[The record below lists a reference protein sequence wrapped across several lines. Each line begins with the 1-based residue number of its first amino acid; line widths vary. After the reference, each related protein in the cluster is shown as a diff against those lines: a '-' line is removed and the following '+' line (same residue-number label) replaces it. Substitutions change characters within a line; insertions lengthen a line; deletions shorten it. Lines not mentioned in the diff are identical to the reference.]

1 MAAVQAFEQGPTP
14 TPWVKPDG
22 CKEMEAAVPV
32 DPSQAWENARKALE
46 KVQTTNAKTGTGADQ
61 QAPAGYGAGFGY
73 GFWPGQHPQ
82 QGCMY
87 PGYMGYNGYPTQGP
101 GGSGYGFYPHFNMYG
116 GGYYPS
122 STPMQYPQPGPA
134 GAGNNSAPAGPPLPS
149 GHAPPPPPPGE
160 QAPPPSEK
168 DGGASEA
175 PSAGS
180 GTPAQAQH
188 QQQQQQPPPGFG
200 QQGPAPG
207 FGPGYGSG
215 FCPQGPGYGF
225 YYGYNG
231 MGPNGEG
238 PGPRGPM
245 QFSTGMQGKQAP
257 GAGGV
262 RFSLPKRGK
271 FGGRGGGSRANA
283 FQQQQRAAQ
292 GSQRSAADAT
302 QRLED
307 CMANLAPHSG
317 DWPESLKRYAM
328 RAFGKCKSEIDR
340 DQVEIVLKGKL
351 TKMYCD
357 GAMWSIDW
365 DKEPLPSIH
374 SERLQQEQQKV
385 ASTAG
390 AATSQDSNSGS
401 SSSGSKVG
409 GGLLPGPASGSPPS
423 KLLSPAKAGGG
434 GGLGRRLGGMTG
446 RLGQPL
452 PPAGGLSGKLSS
464 SGQLGGSGGGDSPPD
479 YIPLKSSSSSS
490 NRRGGSDWGRGSSRR
505 SPRSR
510 SRSRSWSPRSRSPTA
525 SHSTQRDRRKKR
537 RSSSLESSSSPEPPR
552 SSKKVL
558 NSSVSSYTH
567 GVNSSNSSAGK
578 NKKSGQANRKANKK
592 QKKQQQQQQMVQFQV
607 EADMA
612 TTEKLQK
619 RAARFQSEISAG
631 KKKRPF
637 SLVLSINAGPTLGP
651 SSAIGDGDTDLDWES
666 FPIVGTCQDL
676 EKQYLRLT
684 SAPDPSTIRP
694 VAVLRESLDMVKE
707 HWVLKQDYHYA
718 CDQLKSIRQDLTVQ
732 CVRDTFTVQVYETHA
747 RIALEKGDHEEFN
760 QCQTQLKTLYQEVQ
774 CGNPLEF
781 LGYRILYNVFARNT
795 LELKTILA
803 HLSTQEKSD
812 EVVKH
817 ALAVCHAWSLGN
829 YARFFK
835 LYERPPKMSG
845 YLMDW
850 FVLRE
855 RRNALKAMVKA
866 YRPVLP
872 VGYIE
877 RALGFADR
885 EDVLAFLAELN
896 VTLAEDGASVD
907 CKESLAAVLAA

>member
-14 TPWVKPDG
+14 TPWDKPDT
-22 CKEMEAAVPV
+22 CKEMETAVPV

-46 KVQTTNAKTGTGADQ
+46 KVQTTNSKAAAGADQ
-61 QAPAGYGAGFGY
+61 QAPAGYGTGFGY
-73 GFWPGQHPQ
+73 GFWPGQHQQ

-87 PGYMGYNGYPTQGP
+87 PGYMGYNGYSAQGP
-101 GGSGYGFYPHFNMYG
+101 GGSGYGFYPHFNMYSS
-116 GGYYPS
+116 GYYAS
-122 STPMQYPQPGPA
+122 SAHMQYPQSGPA
-134 GAGNNSAPAGPPLPS
+134 GGGNNSAPAGPPLPS

-160 QAPPPSEK
+160 QAPPPSEEE
-168 DGGASEA
+168 GGASEA
-175 PSAGS
+175 PSS
-180 GTPAQAQH
+180 GGGAPPQV
-188 QQQQQQPPPGFG
+188 QQQQQQQLPPGFG
-200 QQGPAPG
+200 QQGPATG
-207 FGPGYGSG
+207 FGPGGYGSG
-215 FCPQGPGYGF
+215 FCPPGPGYGF

-231 MGPNGEG
+231 MGPNGEV

-245 QFSTGMQGKQAP
+245 QFNTGMQGKQAP

-283 FQQQQRAAQ
+283 FQQQRAAQ
-292 GSQRSAADAT
+292 GQRSAADAT

-307 CMANLAPHSG
+307 CMANLTPHSG
-317 DWPESLKRYAM
+317 DMPESLKRYAM
-328 RAFGKCKSEIDR
+328 RAFSKCKSELDR

-351 TKMYCD
+351 TKMFHD
-357 GAMWSIDW
+357 GGLWAIDW
-365 DKEPLPSIH
+365 DKEQLPSIH
-374 SERLQQEQQKV
+374 SERLQQEQLKV
-385 ASTAG
+385 VATAAG
-390 AATSQDSNSGS
+390 VATPQDSSGS
-401 SSSGSKVG
+401 SGSSKVG
-409 GGLLPGPASGSPPS
+409 SGLLPGLGSSGSPPS
-423 KLLSPAKAGGG
+423 KLLSPPKAGG

-446 RLGQPL
+446 RLGQAL
-452 PPAGGLSGKLSS
+452 QSSAGGLSSRLSS
-464 SGQLGGSGGGDSPPD
+464 SAQLGGGGGGESPPG
-479 YIPLKSSSSSS
+479 YIPLKSSSSS
-490 NRRGGSDWGRGSSRR
+490 NRRGVSDWGRGSSRR
-505 SPRSR
+505 SPRSRSR

-525 SHSTQRDRRKKR
+525 SHSTPRDRRKKR
-537 RSSSLESSSSPEPPR
+537 RSSSLESSSSLETPR

-567 GVNSSNSSAGK
+567 GNSNSTGGK
-578 NKKSGQANRKANKK
+578 SKKSGQANRKANKK
-592 QKKQQQQQQMVQFQV
+592 QKKHQQHQMVQFQV
-607 EADMA
+607 EEDMA
-612 TTEKLQK
+612 TSEKLQK

-651 SSAIGDGDTDLDWES
+651 PSSSVNGDGDTELDWES

-707 HWVLKQDYHYA
+707 QWVQKQDYHYA

-781 LGYRILYNVFARNT
+781 LGYRVLYNVFARNT

-803 HLSTQEKSD
+803 HLSTPEKSD

-850 FVLRE
+850 FVVRE

-866 YRPVLP
+866 
-872 VGYIE
+872 
-877 RALGFADR
+877 
-885 EDVLAFLAELN
+885 
-896 VTLAEDGASVD
+896 
-907 CKESLAAVLAA
+907 